1 MFYLFSLGHSLI
13 PMSAALSFHRRLCLL
28 STLFLIAVLV
38 LHAAPGIIYT
48 IFTRHSPPIP
58 HPTLSI
64 VGHCRTA
71 TLLFTLLSVASMR
84 RGPRLRYEPM
94 KLGTSFG
101 MNADPADPRPKPKAN
116 EDEVDA
122 ESEGDVHE
130 EEVRSNVLDYQN
142 SSMLDFVFLTYVR
155 DTRS

>member
-1 MFYLFSLGHSLI
+1 
-13 PMSAALSFHRRLCLL
+13 
-28 STLFLIAVLV
+28 
-38 LHAAPGIIYT
+38 
-48 IFTRHSPPIP
+48 
-58 HPTLSI
+58 
-64 VGHCRTA
+64 
-71 TLLFTLLSVASMR
+71 
-84 RGPRLRYEPM
+84 M

-130 EEVRSNVLDYQN
+130 AEVRSNVLDYQN